1 MVNFDGVIS
10 KARSFASAAGTK
22 AQEVAELAK
31 IKLQASQM
39 RSDIDA
45 NYLKLGEIIYDLNK
59 NNNQNDELVNMCIAE
74 IESQLAELDELNVKL
89 DNMKKVVRCTECM
102 AENSSGA
109 LYCARCGAALKG
121 VADAAEE
128 VASEVV
134 DTAKEVAS
142 EFSDVAKMAAD
153 AAVDTAK
160 SAMDTMSDAAK
171 KFSSAIDDEN

>member
-10 KARSFASAAGTK
+10 KARSLASAAGTK

-59 NNNQNDELVNMCIAE
+59 NNTQNEELVNMCIAE

-89 DNMKKVVRCTECM
+89 DDMKKVVRCTECM

-109 LYCARCGAALKG
+109 LYCARCGAALKT
-121 VADAAEE
+121 VAGAAED
-128 VASEVV
+128 AFSEVTE
-134 DTAKEVAS
+134 TAKEVAS
-142 EFSDVAKMAAD
+142 ELSDVAKMAAD
-153 AAVDTAK
+153 AAMDTAK
-160 SAMDTMSDAAK
+160 NAMDTVSEAAKSVSSAMDDK
-171 KFSSAIDDEN
+171 N